1 VSRKAGITETQLHD
15 LARFEESQAFT
26 RAEKLVLRLAVA
38 MTRTPTSVDDELFAA
53 LAREFK
59 EPQLAELATAIA
71 WENYRA
77 RFNRAFGV
85 PAENFSRG
93 AFCPLPEAPEQ
104 LRQADAVKELSTEP

>member
-15 LARFEESQAFT
+15 LTRFEESQAFT
-26 RAEKLVLRLAVA
+26 QAEKLVLRLAVA
-38 MTRTPTSVDDELFAA
+38 MTRTPASVDDELFSA
-53 LAREFK
+53 LAREFS

-85 PAENFSRG
+85 LSEGFSRG

-104 LRQADAVKELSTEP
+104 LRPVGPVKELSTKP